1 MQRRPLIVALDF
13 ATKQEVITFLSA
25 FRNEKL
31 FVKVGMEL
39 FYREGPRFVYELKE
53 QGHDIFL
60 DLKLHDIPTTVKRA
74 MKQLANLEVDLV
86 NVHALGG
93 VDMMKAAKEG
103 LDLGTAM
110 GKKAPS
116 CIAVTQLTSTSSE
129 MLANELAIPASLD
142 DHVIHLCD
150 QVKKADLAG
159 VVCSALEVPKIQ
171 DSFSSSFLTVTPGIR
186 RLEDAAN
193 DQSRVVTP
201 GKAKELG
208 STAIVVGRGITR
220 ATEPIYAYEQYVKEW
235 RNT

>member
-13 ATKQEVITFLSA
+13 ATNQELTTFLSA
-25 FRNEKL
+25 FPNEKL

-39 FYREGPRFVYELKE
+39 FYREGPRLVYELKE

-93 VDMMKAAKEG
+93 VDMMNAAKEG
-103 LDLGTAM
+103 LDSGTPM
-110 GKKAPS
+110 GKTPPP
-116 CIAVTQLTSTSSE
+116 CIAVTQLTSTTPDV
-129 MLANELAIPASLD
+129 LANELGIQTSLEE
-142 DHVIHLCD
+142 HVIHLCN
-150 QVKKADLAG
+150 QVQKAELAG
-159 VVCSALEVPKIQ
+159 VVCSALEVTKIQ
-171 DSFSSSFLTVTPGIR
+171 QRFTPSFFTVTPGIR
-186 RLEDAAN
+186 RLEDVAN
-193 DQSRVVTP
+193 DQARVVTP
-201 GKAKELG
+201 GKARELG

-220 ATEPIYAYEQYVKEW
+220 ANDPAYAYEQYVKEW